1 MRSLPIGEFQ
11 SQLSE
16 VITQVRAGEEV
27 VITSGRENVAVI
39 VPYSSRRAGNKIKL
53 GLLADKKLFIADDFK
68 ITEEESIGR

>member
-1 MRSLPIGEFQ
+1 M
-11 SQLSE
+11 
-16 VITQVRAGEEV
+16 RAGEEV

-68 ITEEESIGR
+68 ITEEEFIGR